1 MTFDEMQEAFWD
13 VDARFQ
19 ATLWKTAHVVSVDQ
33 KHTIYLRTSKGPSS
47 CISDELRDWLKARGL
62 QYGNVTPGFWTETW
76 PQLDDEDNRNLV
88 YFNVH
93 DHEIAL
99 LFKLTFGGV

>member
-1 MTFDEMQEAFWD
+1 MTFEEMQEAFWD

-19 ATLWKTAHVVSVDQ
+19 ATFWKTAHVVVLPRH
-33 KHTIYLRTSKGPSS
+33 HTQYLNTTLGPSS
-47 CISDELRDWLKARGL
+47 CISDEARRWIEDRGL
-62 QYGNVTPGFWTETW
+62 RYGDISPGCWVDTW

-93 DHEIAL
+93 DHETAM